1 MLLAAT
7 LATLDRLGR
16 VLPHAWLYAGA
27 RLLAPLALPLFERRR
42 QAVRANCQRVHP
54 EWEPADLDR
63 AVRGVFRETAAYYVD
78 AALLP
83 QRTSRQVLDEQLRVD
98 GLEILQ
104 AQVAHGKGVVLAG
117 LHLSNPEVAFQTL
130 PALGIDAIAL
140 VEPLKNPRAMDAIQ
154 RRRLTGGAPFVPATM
169 GGVMQALETVRRGGV
184 VAILSD
190 RDLKGSGVCVPFFGR
205 QGRFPTGAVDLA
217 LRTGAPLMAAYSV
230 RERQGHFR
238 VTFLPPLDLLH
249 SDNRANDVRAGVA
262 DLIRGLEPVI
272 AAHADQWRMF
282 ASPWKGCR
290 DSRYEDAH
298 GHPQR
303 GGATADQ
310 A

>member
-140 VEPLKNPRAMDAIQ
+140 VEPLKNLVFGTANPFSSIDDLIKKV
-154 RRRLTGGAPFVPATM
+154 RLFCTIYDPAT
-169 GGVMQALETVRRGGV
+169 ERY
-184 VAILSD
+184 
-190 RDLKGSGVCVPFFGR
+190 
-205 QGRFPTGAVDLA
+205 RFDYSIFIQLFVGAFMVL
-217 LRTGAPLMAAYSV
+217 GMAV
-230 RERQGHFR
+230 F
-238 VTFLPPLDLLH
+238 V
-249 SDNRANDVRAGVA
+249 
-262 DLIRGLEPVI
+262 IRGWWRIYRRSRV
-272 AAHADQWRMF
+272 AA
-282 ASPWKGCR
+282 G
-290 DSRYEDAH
+290 
-298 GHPQR
+298 
-303 GGATADQ
+303 
-310 A
+310 